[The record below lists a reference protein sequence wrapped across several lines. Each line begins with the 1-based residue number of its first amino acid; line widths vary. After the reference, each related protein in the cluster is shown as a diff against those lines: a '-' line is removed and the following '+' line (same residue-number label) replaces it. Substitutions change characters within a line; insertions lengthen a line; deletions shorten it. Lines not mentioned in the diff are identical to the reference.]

1 MSSNTP
7 KTLDA
12 VLLKQVFVHNLNRI
26 YFGKCYLDKRLEH
39 LKGLA
44 SFMALQ
50 QAIQEFWDDIKK
62 QIRRMEEIYMLINE
76 TPSDKNCNPIK
87 SIVKDE
93 FCLDEGQNIPV
104 LLDMDIMMYLQ
115 LLEHINI
122 TSCHMLIMVAR
133 QLNYTDVQQ
142 LLTECKDESIDNDE
156 LFTLIS
162 KEYIVAD

>member
-1 MSSNTP
+1 MSTSTP
-7 KTLDA
+7 KTLDHDT
-12 VLLKQVFVHNLNRI
+12 LKHVFVHNLNRI
-26 YFGKCYLDKRLEH
+26 YFGKCYLNTHLDH
-39 LKGLA
+39 LKNLA
-44 SFMALQ
+44 SFTALQ

-62 QIRRMEEIYMLINE
+62 QIERMEQVYKLIGE

-93 FCLDEGQNIPV
+93 FCLDEEQALPV

-122 TSCHMLIMVAR
+122 TACHMLIMVAK
-133 QLNYTDVQQ
+133 QLNYSVAQQ

-156 LFTLIS
+156 LFTLIAR
-162 KEYIVAD
+162 EYITVD